1 MAYQNYRGDFTRIET
16 FYRTDGT
23 GQKEQIPVPEHVR
36 VEYFTKGCSD
46 RYVAERNGEIC
57 DGCVV
62 SEDGMSLT
70 VNIPLSR
77 QPIGEGEMFVLVT
90 EFVPDDNFPDGVRS
104 VPVPGPTGVILWH
117 GASDNS
123 LESRGSEILMPFMYG
138 YSAYDLW
145 LKDGNEG
152 TVDDFLAWLR
162 QPAVDA
168 AEKVQFA
175 TIPQFVPMKSSSYH
189 TDYKRDTTLWVR
201 SYNLCL
207 RFRGAAPPADWKVEY
222 YMFNNVHSRTQ
233 WKFIGSD
240 AISDFTEPNKPTE
253 GKEERYSFLVSPRSL
268 VDLFHHKF
276 VPEGDRPESST
287 STSYRLSLWS
297 AVLNSTN
304 KTKGAW
310 MYGDS
315 KVIPLVYERYPRGAD
330 LHAVRYSGNFGIRI
344 VSSDDKIIGDM
355 IPFTISI
362 RKTAASYND
371 VKYNFHTF
379 TLKSHIGMR

>member
-46 RYVAERNGEIC
+46 RYVAERNGERC

-117 GASDNS
+117 GASDSS

-175 TIPQFVPMKSSSYH
+175 TIPQFVPMKSAAYC
-189 TDYKRDTTLWVR
+189 TDYQKQTDLWVR

-207 RFRGAAPPADWKVEY
+207 RFRGEVPPADWKVEY
-222 YMFNNVHSRTQ
+222 YMYNNAHRRTQ
-233 WKFIGSD
+233 WKFIGAD
-240 AISDFTEPNKPTE
+240 VISDFNEPHKPTE

-276 VPEGDRPESST
+276 VPTGDNPNSST
-287 STSYRLSLWS
+287 STLTRLSLWS
-297 AVLNSTN
+297 SVLNST
-304 KTKGAW
+304 TKGAW
-310 MYGDS
+310 MYGDTI
-315 KVIPLVYERYPRGAD
+315 KPIEYKRFPRGQCN
-330 LHAVRYSGNFGIRI
+330 HSIRYSGNFGIRLA
-344 VSSDDKIIGDM
+344 SPDDKIIGDM

-362 RKTAASYND
+362 HSTETSYD
-371 VKYNFHTF
+371 VDAKCKIHTF
-379 TLKSHIGMR
+379 TIRTHIGIR